1 MLVLIVS
8 SWFVVFPFGEE
19 EHFAVGI
26 FALLFLVSLFGG
38 FIFVFLPCISGVMC
52 FAKRTVDGEKPK
64 FISVFEPFRCKGKKR
79 YRSFVLLPIALALR
93 AAIIFLPFAGGILN
107 LPFFYTSAAQ
117 MSFLEILADSAFILA
132 LTALATVVGI
142 YISSYFFF
150 VPYLVVS
157 GKARFFASFSM
168 SVKMARTRKSEIT
181 KQTISQIPNVL
192 LSVLSFM
199 VLWVFYAAP
208 RMLVSY
214 FVYCDSVATFDN
226 E

>member
-1 MLVLIVS
+1 MLIVS
-8 SWFVVFPFGEE
+8 SWFVVFFVGEE
-19 EHFAVGI
+19 DTSAYGL
-26 FALLFLVSLFGG
+26 FALLSFVALVGG
-38 FIFVFLPCISGVMC
+38 FIFVFLPVVSGVMC

-64 FISVFEPFRCKGKKR
+64 FISVFEPFGCKGKKR
-79 YRSFVLLPIALALR
+79 YRSFVLLPFALLLR
-93 AAIIFLPFAGGILN
+93 AAIMFLPFAGGILN
-107 LPFFYTSAAQ
+107 FPFFYASAEQ
-117 MSFLEILADSAFILA
+117 MSFFEIVADSAFILA

-181 KQTISQIPNVL
+181 KQTISQIPSVI

-214 FVYCDSVATFDN
+214 FVYCDSVAAFDN